1 MSPHPTRKVCHPPPK
16 VRPLPCG
23 TRSVAFRAL
32 GPALGPL
39 APPPAVL
46 RGDATRQWRW
56 QNLRVSMAHAL
67 IAGPSALGCL
77 IFFPE
82 VLTDLTSYTLPMN
95 VLLAISTGYFLQDTL
110 DIVWSGQ
117 VKASWEFL
125 FHHALVLSCFGYS
138 LLTLQYVAGT
148 TVALLVEVNSV
159 FLHARLLM
167 KLAGANAG
175 CSRAYRLNRYL
186 NAFTY
191 VIFRLGAQAY
201 LTVYVI
207 VQWQLLMHPLF
218 FCIVLNLMNII
229 MLIYFYRLLLTDF
242 CPRLKQCNNNK
253 FVSD

>member
-125 FHHALVLSCFGYS
+125 FHHALCSGCGGYS
-138 LLTLQYVAGT
+138 ISERKLVSRLSASLTELPADLSADSLLSLADR
-148 TVALLVEVNSV
+148 SV
-159 FLHARLLM
+159 LCASM
-167 KLAGANAG
+167 D
-175 CSRAYRLNRYL
+175 
-186 NAFTY
+186 
-191 VIFRLGAQAY
+191 Q
-201 LTVYVI
+201 
-207 VQWQLLMHPLF
+207 
-218 FCIVLNLMNII
+218 
-229 MLIYFYRLLLTDF
+229 LTDP
-242 CPRLKQCNNNK
+242 CALWRIVKGLLHSNDPSTCQSGL
-253 FVSD
+253 